1 MITIVIQHPVADYEA
16 WKRTFDRDPLGRAA
30 SGVIGHAIYRTSDPE
45 SVLVLMDFATRA
57 QAEVYLPRLEALW
70 KTVGSSLGLERPTAT
85 IYECIETEG
94 HRQPPGLL

>member
-16 WKRTFDRDPLGRAA
+16 WKQTFDRDPLHRAA
-30 SGVIGHAIYRTSDPE
+30 SGVIGHAIHRTFDRA
-45 SVLVLMDFATRA
+45 SVLVLMDFATRK
-57 QAEVYLPRLEALW
+57 QAEDYLPRLEALW
-70 KTVGSSLGLERPTAT
+70 KTMSGPLGLARPTAT

>member
-16 WKRTFDRDPLGRAA
+16 WKQTFDRDPLRRAA

-45 SVLVLMDFATRA
+45 SVLVLMDFATRE
-57 QAEVYLPRLEALW
+57 QAEVYLPRLDALW
-70 KTVGSSLGLERPTAT
+70 KTMTGPLGLARPTAK